1 MIHFLKIKNF
11 GPIKDEVQ
19 LNFEVEENHE
29 DAYETK
35 MPDGTRLLK
44 LAYIYGANASGK
56 TTILKAFDFLRRL
69 LTKPVTDK
77 AVELDYEPF
86 LFRQSPYTQASEFE
100 MSFYADGIRHIYN
113 VSFNKQAVLHEKIVF
128 YQTAKPTELFTR
140 HTDVDKRLTTI
151 EFGSRIK
158 IAARERDLLE
168 GNTLHNNSVIGGY
181 AKTNVDIPELE
192 VLNRWFATY
201 LLGLITSNDN
211 LTEITASYLDRNPSA
226 APWINAFMNKADHQ
240 ISEVKIFDFENYT
253 ALPNEEKFL
262 LPQGSFAMETKIKP
276 HQDIDVFYNKGSIQR
291 HIDFIHKLK
300 NDKSFSLS
308 IFKESNG
315 TKRYFGLGG
324 PLYELVH
331 NSHLLCIDELETSL
345 HPDLMVFFLQVFLLN
360 SKQSQML
367 VTTHNVSL
375 MENLDFLRKD
385 ALWFSEK
392 DDIGAVSLYSA
403 SDFDSSTLRKDA
415 NILRAYRSGKLG
427 AKPNLGSPYLIE
439 D

>member
-1 MIHFLKIKNF
+1 MIHYLKIRNF
-11 GPIKDEVQ
+11 GPVKDEVQ
-19 LNFEVEENHE
+19 LNFEAEEKHE

-100 MSFYADGIRHIYN
+100 LSFYADGIRHIYN
-113 VSFNKQAVLHEKIVF
+113 VAFNKQAVLNEKIVF

-140 HTDVDKRLTTI
+140 NTDVDKRLTTI

-158 IAARERDLLE
+158 VAARERDLLE

-192 VLNRWFATY
+192 VLNRWFDTY

-211 LTEITASYLDRNPSA
+211 LTEITASYLDRNPLA
-226 APWINAFMNKADHQ
+226 ASWISAFMNKADHQ
-240 ISEVKIFDFENYT
+240 ISEVKVFDFSKNYLSIPLEEN
-253 ALPNEEKFL
+253 FF
-262 LPQGSFAMETKIKP
+262 LPQKSESKETKIKAVS
-276 HQDIDVFYNKGSIQR
+276 DKSKYFGGGSIHRQ
-291 HIDFIHKLK
+291 IDFVHTLK
-300 NDKSFSLS
+300 DGNYSLS
-308 IFKESNG
+308 ILKESNG

-392 DDIGAVSLYSA
+392 DDTGAVSLYSA

-439 D
+439 E

>member
-1 MIHFLKIKNF
+1 MIHYLKIKNF
-11 GPIKDEVQ
+11 GPVRDEAEI
-19 LNFEVEENHE
+19 NFEAAEESIDE
-29 DAYETK
+29 AYEVK
-35 MPDGTRLLK
+35 MPDETRLLK

-56 TTILKAFDFLRRL
+56 TTILKAFDFLKRL
-69 LTKPVTDK
+69 LIKPVTDK
-77 AVELDYEPF
+77 AIELDYEPF
-86 LFRQSPYTQASEFE
+86 LFRKVPYDQASDFE
-100 MSFYADGIRHIYN
+100 LSFYVDGLRYIYN
-113 VSFNKQAVLHEKIVF
+113 LSFNKQAVLYEKMVF

-140 HTDVDKRLTTI
+140 HTDLEKRLTSI
-151 EFGSRIK
+151 EFGSK
-158 IAARERDLLE
+158 VKVPARERDLLE
-168 GNTLHNNSVIGGY
+168 GNTLYNNTVIGGY

-192 VLNRWFATY
+192 SLNKWFSDY

-211 LTEITASYLDRNPSA
+211 LTEITASYLDTNPVAST
-226 APWINAFMNKADHQ
+226 WINAFMNKADRQ
-240 ISEVKIFDFENYT
+240 ISEVKVFDLAKNYVSVPSEEN
-253 ALPNEEKFL
+253 FL
-262 LPQGSFAMETKIKP
+262 LPQKGVSDKAK
-276 HQDIDVFYNKGSIQR
+276 FYGGGSIHRQ
-291 HIDFIHKLK
+291 IDFIHTLK
-300 NDKSFSLS
+300 NNRAYSLS
-308 IFKESNG
+308 ILKESNG

-331 NSHLLCIDELETSL
+331 HSHLLCIDELETSL

-360 SKQSQML
+360 SKTSQML

-392 DDIGAVSLYSA
+392 DDSGAVSLYSA